1 MKNRENFCLHIF
13 GISGP
18 LVIKASAYLHKYL
31 DKDLSMYIDLKPAM
45 TEEML
50 DDRILRD
57 FSKYTNK
64 DFHNSLDDLLPV
76 KLIDVVIK
84 RSEIDPYKKVN
95 SITKEERKNLVT
107 VLKTFLR
114 FRFRGFAVLM
124 RQSLQKAVSM

>member
-1 MKNRENFCLHIF
+1 MVQILGSEVY
-13 GISGP
+13 S
-18 LVIKASAYLHKYL
+18 
-31 DKDLSMYIDLKPAM
+31 PAAGVKEM

-64 DFHNSLDDLLPV
+64 DFHNSLGDLLPV

-95 SITKEERKNLVT
+95 SITKEEPYSNILH
-107 VLKTFLR
+107 
-114 FRFRGFAVLM
+114 FRFRGFAALM